1 MGRVFA
7 FDHLA
12 DKQAGQI
19 SLETLSLYKQ
29 LLEKQCSLSNFSKTE
44 LLSKTIANPSI

>member
-1 MGRVFA
+1 MVRVFA

-19 SLETLSLYKQ
+19 SIETLLLYRH
-29 LLEKQCSLSNFSKTE
+29 SSS
-44 LLSKTIANPSI
+44 